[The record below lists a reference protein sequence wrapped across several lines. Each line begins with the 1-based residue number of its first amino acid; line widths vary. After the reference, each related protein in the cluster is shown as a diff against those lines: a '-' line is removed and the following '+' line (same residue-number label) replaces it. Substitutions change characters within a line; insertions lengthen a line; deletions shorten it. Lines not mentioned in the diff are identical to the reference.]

1 VSLPYRPIP
10 CIQHERLEYAALT
23 KQWLDAKVDGET
35 RRLLP
40 LDVFTR
46 DGAEWLLAETD
57 DGDQLTLRLDRLLV
71 PEN

>member
-1 VSLPYRPIP
+1 VSGPYQPIP
-10 CIQHERLEYAALT
+10 CSQHECLEYAAL
-23 KQWLDAKVDGET
+23 KRQWLDAKVDGEA

-46 DGAEWLLAETD
+46 GGAEWLVAETEM
-57 DGDQLTLRLDRLLV
+57 GDEVTLRLDRLLI

>member
-1 VSLPYRPIP
+1 MSLPYRPIP

-23 KQWLDAKVDGET
+23 KQWLDAKVDGEA

>member
-1 VSLPYRPIP
+1 MSLPYRPIP

-23 KQWLDAKVDGET
+23 KQWLEAKVDGET